1 MRAGSVLAMVYGK
14 ADRHDLPDELVP
26 IELIHQRWAVSI
38 GDGLPREMWDE
49 IPSARM
55 PPLDDPTAIVVDQQI
70 MRAPPR
76 TQLFI
81 RTWYKAPAPIRTLAT
96 KWGISEDSVISCRPI
111 VLNYMRWRFLKTR
124 HESLLRLLE
133 IRI

>member
-1 MRAGSVLAMVYGK
+1 MKAGAVLAMIYGTG
-14 ADRHDLPDELVP
+14 DGEDLPPELVP
-26 IELIHQRWAVSI
+26 IELIHQRWAVSV
-38 GDGLPREMWDE
+38 GDGLPREKWEE

-70 MRAPPR
+70 MRSPPR

-96 KWGISEDSVISCRPI
+96 KWDMAENSVIRCRPI
-111 VLNYMRWRFLKTR
+111 VLNYMRWRFLETR
-124 HESLLRLLE
+124 YPPLLRLLD